1 MATPTVVIDDHCTV
15 VDREKR
21 RFRCNYCGKEMSRR
35 CRLQNHLAGIREKV
49 LPCDEVPAEVRA
61 QMKNEIVRRKKA
73 VAYTSSND
81 HCTLVDEK
89 KKRVKCNYCGKEV
102 TTCYRLKNHLAGIR
116 ENVLP
121 CDEVPEK
128 VRARMRNEIMRR
140 KKADANTSSNDPCKQ
155 NGSLHESS
163 QPSSKKRK
171 HCTTIESG
179 LKEKDENT
187 QSLIDPKQLNARD
200 AGKIAK
206 VAEDSSSRQIQRC
219 IGRFFFENGIDFSA
233 ANSPYFQK
241 MIRALIGCGSVV
253 YKVPSC
259 DDLKGWILQEELK
272 ASQEH
277 VREIVDSW
285 GTTGCSILLDGWTD
299 GKGRDLINFV
309 VDSPKGPI
317 FMKSADVSDIVGD
330 VDAMIALLIGV
341 IEEVG
346 VQNVVQIVSYTT
358 LGSVDVAGKKLT
370 EKYRTISWTVC
381 ASHCIGLILDK
392 IAMLDPWRGVL
403 GKAKDIIKFICS
415 HEIVLKLTRKH
426 TFGLDIVS
434 SRRIGS
440 LTPFLMLERIESQ
453 KMNLKNM
460 FSSLEW
466 KKSTL
471 ASTADGM
478 QVVDLVSGE
487 SSFWTE
493 AQMLLKGSIPLIR
506 ALHLISGGDSKPQ
519 MGYIYE
525 TMKQVKEQIKE
536 EFKDNETKYQPFW
549 TVIDAIWNNQLHKPI
564 HSAAY
569 ILNPSLFYCV
579 DFNDDAEIKDGL
591 SHCIEQ
597 MVEDKR
603 ARYLTLLQLDDYMQ
617 TSGTFGDGNAID
629 QRMTISPE
637 KWWSLYGV
645 QCPELQNFAIRILS
659 QTCTGALRYGL
670 KRSLSEQ
677 LHMNGRNRV
686 EQKRLND
693 LTFVHH
699 NLRLQNAVSI
709 SKTDYRDIFL
719 EETDHPVYEWVGGGD
734 VKESVAE

>member
-1 MATPTVVIDDHCTV
+1 MATPPVVIDDHCTV
-15 VDREKR
+15 VDRKTKR
-21 RFRCNYCGKEMSRR
+21 LRCNYCGKEITR
-35 CRLQNHLAGIREKV
+35 
-49 LPCDEVPAEVRA
+49 P
-61 QMKNEIVRRKKA
+61 
-73 VAYTSSND
+73 
-81 HCTLVDEK
+81 
-89 KKRVKCNYCGKEV
+89 
-102 TTCYRLKNHLAGIR
+102 YRLKNHLAGIR
-116 ENVLP
+116 EQVLP

-128 VRARMRNEIMRR
+128 VRKQMKNDIMRR
-140 KKADANTSSNDPCKQ
+140 RNADANTSSKDPCKQ
-155 NGSLHESS
+155 KGNLHESS
-163 QPSSKKRK
+163 HPSLSKKRK
-171 HCTTIESG
+171 HCATFESG
-179 LKEKDENT
+179 LKDKDEKA

-200 AGKIAK
+200 AGKIEK

-241 MIRALIGCGSVV
+241 MVRALIGCRSVV

-277 VREIVDSW
+277 VREIVHSW
-285 GTTGCSILLDGWTD
+285 GSTGCSILLDGWTD

-317 FMKSADVSDIVGD
+317 FMKSADVSDTLGD
-330 VDAMIALLIGV
+330 VDAMIALLTGV

-392 IAMLDPWRGVL
+392 IGMLDPWRGVL
-403 GKAKDIIKFICS
+403 GKAKDISKFICS
-415 HEIVLKLTRKH
+415 HETVLKLTRKH

-434 SRRIGS
+434 SRRIKS
-440 LTPFLMLERIESQ
+440 LTPFLMLEGIESQ
-453 KMNLKNM
+453 KKNLKNM
-460 FSSLEW
+460 FCSLEW
-466 KKSTL
+466 KSSNL
-471 ASTADGM
+471 ASTPDGM
-478 QVVDLVSGE
+478 CVADLVTGE
-487 SSFWTE
+487 SFWTE

-506 ALHLISGGDSKPQ
+506 AMHLISGGDGKPQ
-519 MGYIYE
+519 LGYIYE

-536 EFKDNETKYQPFW
+536 EYKDKETKYQPFW
-549 TVIDAIWNNQLHKPI
+549 TVIDGIWNNQLHKPI
-564 HSAAY
+564 HLAAY

-591 SHCIEQ
+591 SHCIEK

-617 TSGTFGDGNAID
+617 TRGTFGDGDAID

-637 KWWSLYGV
+637 KWWSLYGGE
-645 QCPELQNFAIRILS
+645 CPELQTFAIRILS

-677 LHMNGRNRV
+677 LHMNGRNCV

-699 NLRLQNAVSI
+699 NLRLQNTASI

-719 EETDHPVYEWVGGGD
+719 EEMDHPVVEWVGGGD